1 MLARLVRE
9 LPVDGFVYE
18 PKWDGFRALAFR
30 DGERVDLRSRNQ
42 RPLARYFPETVEVLT
57 RLPSAG
63 AVLDG
68 ELVVLGDDRRFDFP
82 ALMARLHPAASR
94 VAKLRAETPATYVVF
109 DLLAEGNETLVDRP
123 FLERRHRLEV
133 LVRVVDAPALALTP
147 MTEDRAVAAGW
158 LEQFAG
164 GGVDGVIAKPGSMPY
179 RPGRREMLKVKV
191 ERTLDCVVGGFRWR
205 WDQPVLGALLLG
217 LYEGDALIHIGV
229 ASSFAERFAKQVLER
244 LAPYATDL
252 QGHPWA
258 FGFGLERSPVGR
270 LAGAAGRWA
279 PEEMVMDWVP
289 LRPELVCEVAYDT
302 LDGRRLRHP
311 ARFRRWRPDRDP
323 TSCTF
328 DQLEETTADVVELL
342 EAS

>member
-1 MLARLVRE
+1 ME
-9 LPVDGFVYE
+9 
-18 PKWDGFRALAFR
+18 
-30 DGERVDLRSRNQ
+30 
-42 RPLARYFPETVEVLT
+42 
-57 RLPSAG
+57 
-63 AVLDG
+63 
-68 ELVVLGDDRRFDFP
+68 
-82 ALMARLHPAASR
+82 
-94 VAKLRAETPATYVVF
+94 
-109 DLLAEGNETLVDRP
+109 RP

-133 LVRVVDAPALALTP
+133 LVRDVDAPALAITP

-158 LEQFAG
+158 LERF
-164 GGVDGVIAKPGSMPY
+164 
-179 RPGRREMLKVKV
+179 
-191 ERTLDCVVGGFRWR
+191 VGGFRWR
-205 WDQPVLGALLLG
+205 WDQPVLGGLLLG

-229 ASSFAERFAKQVLER
+229 ASAFAERFAKQVLER
-244 LAPYATDL
+244 LGPYATAL

-289 LRPELVCEVAYDT
+289 LRPELVWEVAYDT